1 MLDPPSFGVFNEDQ
15 TKCMIIS
22 TNDILY
28 IDLNR
33 RCEIDGTGEFKMGYE
48 LDIDEQESIGDILN
62 ILADEKYFYVLANKK
77 HGILGY
83 YLLMIEIDHPE
94 REATYLINWTN
105 KFNIRQVGLN
115 FMEDENDEKELQK
128 YLVVSYKVEGIN
140 TYNVFVIDVKTH
152 LIRFWFESYQLYE
165 SPIKGFL
172 LSTNDFMM
180 LSKDGINVINVGS

>member
-1 MLDPPSFGVFNEDQ
+1 MKGDEVEGEEYISKYTINNYMLDPPSFGVFNEDQ

-22 TNDILY
+22 ANDILY

-33 RCEIDGTGEFKMGYE
+33 RCEIEGTGEFKMGYE

-62 ILADEKYFYVLANKK
+62 ILADGKYFYVLANKK

-94 REATYLINWTN
+94 KEAIYLINWTN

-115 FMEDENDEKELQK
+115 FMEDENDEKEL
-128 YLVVSYKVEGIN
+128 
-140 TYNVFVIDVKTH
+140 
-152 LIRFWFESYQLYE
+152 
-165 SPIKGFL
+165 
-172 LSTNDFMM
+172 
-180 LSKDGINVINVGS
+180 

>member
-1 MLDPPSFGVFNEDQ
+1 MSVGLLRLTFFPYGLCS
-15 TKCMIIS
+15 
-22 TNDILY
+22 
-28 IDLNR
+28 
-33 RCEIDGTGEFKMGYE
+33 
-48 LDIDEQESIGDILN
+48 
-62 ILADEKYFYVLANKK
+62 YVLGVTEISPTNFM
-77 HGILGY
+77 LGT
-83 YLLMIEIDHPE
+83 
-94 REATYLINWTN
+94 ATYLINWTN
-105 KFNIRQVGLN
+105 RLNIRQVGLN

-165 SPIKGFL
+165 SPINGFL